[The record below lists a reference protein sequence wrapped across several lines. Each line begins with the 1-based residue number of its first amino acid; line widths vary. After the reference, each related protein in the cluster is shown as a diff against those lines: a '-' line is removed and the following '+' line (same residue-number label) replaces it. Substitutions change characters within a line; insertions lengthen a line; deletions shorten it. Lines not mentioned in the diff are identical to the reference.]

1 MFEFSGCGSTE
12 TSCPAQMVLPPDHQK
27 KFGSVG
33 LLLSNLEARLV
44 GENEEDVSEGEAG
57 EMWIRGPTIMKVS
70 AREKIGTFGPL
81 APFFLFERCTDRLL
95 GVS

>member
-1 MFEFSGCGSTE
+1 
-12 TSCPAQMVLPPDHQK
+12 MVLPPDHQK

-44 GENEEDVSEGEAG
+44 DENEEDVLEGEAG

-70 AREKIGTFGPL
+70 TPR
-81 APFFLFERCTDRLL
+81 TDRNIWAPGTVFFRLENVL
-95 GVS
+95 IVS